1 MGGRLKRE
9 GIDVYTQTIDFV
21 VEQKLTQHC
30 KAIILQ
36 LKEKKIT
43 VLWGLKVCL
52 RTRDG
57 DVMNSVKLFQIRGQT
72 HEKPRT
78 E

>member
-1 MGGRLKRE
+1 MPCVVLEKGGKRVVGGRLKRE

-36 LKEKKIT
+36 LKEKK
-43 VLWGLKVCL
+43 K
-52 RTRDG
+52 
-57 DVMNSVKLFQIRGQT
+57 SLFSGG
-72 HEKPRT
+72 
-78 E
+78 